1 MEESIVSE
9 LKKYT
14 EYIAERDKIRF
25 KIIVKNLESDN
36 PSING
41 SNFKINGDIK
51 PGGYMENYAEEDIIF
66 RNDEILRL
74 EKELKEIEARI
85 TMIDS
90 ILKTL
95 KPFCQEL
102 IKSKYFYG
110 LTEEEIAR
118 DKQRSKK
125 SIHRTIKNSINKMN
139 KLYLK

>member
-95 KPFCQEL
+95 KPFCHEL

-110 LTEEEIAR
+110 LTEQEIAR

>member
-95 KPFCQEL
+95 KSFCQEL

-110 LTEEEIAR
+110 LTEDEIAR